1 VNAAI
6 DLSAR
11 PHPRGEH
18 RRPFAAMGT
27 TGEIVVVGGSPT
39 LADEGLRRLEWLEAR
54 WSRFRP
60 GSDVSALNRA
70 AGSAVAV
77 APETVLLIDRAVRAA
92 AATDGRYD
100 PTVGRAVIAHGYDRT
115 FAAVGAAAARLE
127 PNPEVDGSWPMIELD
142 RTACTVA
149 LAEGTIFDPGGI
161 GKGLA
166 ADLVAADLAAEA
178 DGVLVNLGGDVR
190 FTGRAPTAEGW
201 VVTVEDPLDP
211 AVELARLALPS
222 GAVATSSVLR
232 RAWQTATGPAHH
244 LIDPR
249 TGRPAATGVVSVTTV
264 AAEGWWAE
272 VQAKSLLLAGPDALD
287 ALRPDDGVEALLT
300 LADGTRR
307 ATPSMAACLR

>member
-1 VNAAI
+1 
-6 DLSAR
+6 
-11 PHPRGEH
+11 
-18 RRPFAAMGT
+18 MGT
-27 TGEIVVVGGSPT
+27 TGEIVVVGGSPA
-39 LADEGLRRLEWLEAR
+39 LIDQGLRRLEWLEAR

-70 AGSAVAV
+70 AGWGVVVS
-77 APETVLLIDRAVRAA
+77 PETVLLVDRALRAA

-115 FAAVGAAAARLE
+115 FAAVGAAAAGLE
-127 PNPEVDGSWPMIELD
+127 PHPEVDGSWPMIEVD
-142 RTACTVA
+142 RTSCTIA
-149 LAEGTIFDPGGI
+149 LPEGTIFDPGGI

-190 FTGRAPTAEGW
+190 FAGRAPTDDGW

-211 AVELARLALPS
+211 DAELARLALPA
-222 GAVATSSVLR
+222 GAVATSSTLR
-232 RAWQTATGPAHH
+232 RAWQTAAGSAHH

-249 TGRPAATGVVSVTTV
+249 TGRPAATGVVSVTAV

-287 ALRPDDGVEALLT
+287 TLRPDDGVEALLT
-300 LADGTRR
+300 LDDGTRR